1 MAGRG
6 SGGVQAGEEGFGRR
20 LVVPAG
26 RGATGGGSRTSGEFL
41 LKMNSGEAGAAA
53 RGEERYGSWGKWI
66 EEGVGFLIGGSG
78 GAGMEGR
85 GRSGR
90 NLFPLSPWP
99 WMEGSVRRESVRKD
113 KIPVGP
119 DLERL

>member
-6 SGGVQAGEEGFGRR
+6 SGGVQAGEEGSGRR

-66 EEGVGFLIGGSG
+66 EEGVGVLIGATG
-78 GAGMEGR
+78 GAGRQRASRIPEVGI
-85 GRSGR
+85 S
-90 NLFPLSPWP
+90 SPW
-99 WMEGSVRRESVRKD
+99 MASFLYVR
-113 KIPVGP
+113 
-119 DLERL
+119 ERWR

>member
-6 SGGVQAGEEGFGRR
+6 SGGVQAGEEGSGRR

-66 EEGVGFLIGGSG
+66 EEGVGVLIGVTG
-78 GAGMEGR
+78 GAGKECASRIPEVGILLSMEGKFCVTWR
-85 GRSGR
+85 RDGGRR
-90 NLFPLSPWP
+90 
-99 WMEGSVRRESVRKD
+99 
-113 KIPVGP
+113 
-119 DLERL
+119 